1 MSITQ
6 RPDDIYLGTMSDF
19 FPNGC
24 PPITPSIEEEPKN
37 KVQRPP
43 SKNKGISLSE
53 HMKVT
58 DPEFNGDDAQ
68 VALTR
73 YVLQLTTKRLLPDVP
88 NQSEK

>member
-6 RPDDIYLGTMSDF
+6 RDDDIYLGQLSDF
-19 FPNGC
+19 LADTPST
-24 PPITPSIEEEPKN
+24 TPSIEEEPRK

-68 VALTR
+68 IALTR